1 MLQAYTQ
8 LNDEELAVLT
18 QKQDSQAFE
27 ELVKRYEAKMF
38 RYGHKFLRN
47 QVDIEDLVQDT
58 FLKAY
63 ININSFDK
71 DLKFS
76 PWLYRIAHNTF
87 INAIKKQERQP
98 FLFFDPDTLFPH
110 PVSLQKTDQHINDE
124 EIKNMLDKCLIELDA
139 KYREPLIL
147 FYLEELSYQ
156 EISDILQIPVSTVGV
171 RIKRAKDKMLSI
183 VKAKKY
189 EY

>member
-1 MLQAYTQ
+1 
-8 LNDEELAVLT
+8 
-18 QKQDSQAFE
+18 
-27 ELVKRYEAKMF
+27 
-38 RYGHKFLRN
+38 
-47 QVDIEDLVQDT
+47 
-58 FLKAY
+58 
-63 ININSFDK
+63 
-71 DLKFS
+71 
-76 PWLYRIAHNTF
+76 
-87 INAIKKQERQP
+87 
-98 FLFFDPDTLFPH
+98 
-110 PVSLQKTDQHINDE
+110 
-124 EIKNMLDKCLIELDA
+124 MLDKCLLELDA